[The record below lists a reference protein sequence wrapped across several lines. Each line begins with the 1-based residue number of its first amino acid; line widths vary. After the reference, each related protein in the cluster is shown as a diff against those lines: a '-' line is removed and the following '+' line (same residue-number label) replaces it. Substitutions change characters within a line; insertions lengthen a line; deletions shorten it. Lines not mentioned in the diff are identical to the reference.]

1 MLVGESPGP
10 ACKELNY
17 KPESITAAPGDI
29 KLRTPPRASLTL
41 GSKCSPTET
50 YIHLSFKKQTI
61 FLLGQKFNQQ
71 PLLSKHMYRVTRP
84 VYTQWHLVSS
94 LASLYWYFIQANN
107 NSTLTPYI
115 APLAMYTPVL
125 TDHLSNSIP
134 V

>member
-1 MLVGESPGP
+1 MLVGEYPGP

-61 FLLGQKFNQQ
+61 FLLDQKFNQQ
-71 PLLSKHMYRVTRP
+71 PLLSKHMYRVTHP